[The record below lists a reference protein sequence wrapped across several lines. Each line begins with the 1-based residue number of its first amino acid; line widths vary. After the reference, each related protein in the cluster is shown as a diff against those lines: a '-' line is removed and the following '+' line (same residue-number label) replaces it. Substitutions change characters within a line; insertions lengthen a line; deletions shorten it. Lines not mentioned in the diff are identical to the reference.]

1 MQCWKCGG
9 QTVGG
14 VCTLCGG
21 RERDRIP
28 AATPAGRAL
37 RYVYDKFGAKRTL
50 TEDGLLARCLTDVLP
65 DEIEL
70 RRALTAAFAAGAGRE
85 FYAVLETNQPL
96 TEATFQGL
104 VRVLRAAE
112 LTEEDARA
120 VLVSLWDM
128 AGCGAPQNRE
138 PPVLPHPS
146 HPTTPQVPPE
156 RSMREVPREVPQE
169 RPREIAQR
177 PAPVQTSQVLA
188 SLGNVVLADATHGIN
203 AMKSNGRSGML
214 FLRADGV
221 AMHYYERKIGI
232 SKNRAW
238 NQAPDIFIPVQ
249 AIDRVIIHDSGLTYD
264 FTLALKD
271 GVRFQAISSTYA
283 YNRKD
288 AKRWVT
294 LLQEQLAR
302 AR

>member
-1 MQCWKCGG
+1 MQCWRCSG
-9 QTVGG
+9 QV
-14 VCTLCGG
+14 VNDRCTLCGCVTSS
-21 RERDRIP
+21 RKP
-28 AATPAGRAL
+28 AATETGRML

-112 LTEEDARA
+112 LTEEDAHA
-120 VLVSLWDM
+120 VLVNLWDM
-128 AGCGAPQNRE
+128 AGCGAPQNAGSPV
-138 PPVLPHPS
+138 PPQ
-146 HPTTPQVPPE
+146 PTRPPTPQAPLE
-156 RSMREVPREVPQE
+156 RSMREVPREAPREV
-169 RPREIAQR
+169 PREISKR
-177 PAPVQTSQVLA
+177 PAPVQTSQALA

-214 FLRADGV
+214 FLRTDGV

-238 NQAPDIFIPVQ
+238 NQVPDIFIPMQV
-249 AIDRVIIHDSGLTYD
+249 IDRVIIHDSGLTYD

-302 AR
+302 MR

>member
-1 MQCWKCGG
+1 MQCWRCSG
-9 QTVGG
+9 QV
-14 VCTLCGG
+14 VNDRCTLCGCAASSRKPAVTETG
-21 RERDRIP
+21 RM
-28 AATPAGRAL
+28 L

-50 TEDGLLARCLTDVLP
+50 TEEGLLARCLTDVLP

-70 RRALTAAFAAGAGRE
+70 RRALAASFAAGAGRE

-104 VRVLRAAE
+104 VRVLQTAE
-112 LTEEDARA
+112 LPEEDARA
-120 VLVSLWDM
+120 VLVNLWDM
-128 AGCGAPQNRE
+128 AGCGVPQSSE
-138 PPVLPHPS
+138 PPVPPRPS
-146 HPTTPQVPPE
+146 PPPTPQAPPE
-156 RSMREVPREVPQE
+156 RPMREVPREKPQ
-169 RPREIAQR
+169 EIAQR
-177 PAPVQTSQVLA
+177 PALVQTGQVIA

-238 NQAPDIFIPVQ
+238 NQASDIFIPMQ

-271 GVRFQAISSTYA
+271 GVRFQAISSTYG

-288 AKRWVT
+288 AKRLVL

-302 AR
+302 VR